1 MNQTGHGR
9 VSTGVRIVIEANRAS
24 RMPKKANVVKKA
36 AATKKNAAAAS
47 GALSSESAIV
57 GCVTK
62 ALGNGAFR
70 VQLKGGKELTGLIR
84 GLLKGGRNS
93 AAYVQVGSWVILEE
107 NSNRTLNQ
115 DEDEETRCSGSQ
127 MMQEILGVVTDRKV
141 FKKLIAAGH
150 IELTEDDKEEGE
162 GGFIFDRDEVS
173 DDEDGKK
180 VRAAEDEV
188 DIDAI

>member
-1 MNQTGHGR
+1 M
-9 VSTGVRIVIEANRAS
+9 IEAN
-24 RMPKKANVVKKA
+24 RMPKKANVVKRA

-47 GALSSESAIV
+47 SALACESAIV

-107 NSNRTLNQ
+107 NSNRPNEG
-115 DEDEETRCSGSQ
+115 EDEETRCSGSQ
-127 MMQEILGVVTDRKV
+127 MMQEILGVVSDRKI

-173 DDEDGKK
+173 EDEDGKK
-180 VRAAEDEV
+180 KVRAVEDEV

>member
-1 MNQTGHGR
+1 
-9 VSTGVRIVIEANRAS
+9 
-24 RMPKKANVVKKA
+24 MPKKANVVKRA

-47 GALSSESAIV
+47 SALACESAIV

-70 VQLKGGKELTGLIR
+70 VQLKGKELTGLIR

-107 NSNRTLNQ
+107 NSNRPNEG
-115 DEDEETRCSGSQ
+115 EDEETRCSGSQ
-127 MMQEILGVVTDRKV
+127 MMQEILGVVSDRKT

-180 VRAAEDEV
+180 KVRATDDEV